1 MPGKYETVIGL
12 EIHAELSTESKLFCN
27 CKTQF
32 GAEPNTQICPICTG
46 MPGVLPVLNKKAL
59 EYAIKTA
66 LAMNCKIAKFSKFDR
81 KNYFY
86 PDLPKGYQISQY
98 DLPISYGGY
107 VDFEF
112 NGEMRRVRIRRIHL
126 EEDAGKLVHEGVGDG
141 RMSYVDFNRASVPL
155 IEIVTEPDLRSPAE
169 AVAFFKAVKEILEYL
184 EVSDCNMEEGS
195 YRCDANISVRPLG
208 SQELGTRTEVKNQNS
223 FKAVQVALEYEEK
236 RQIKVLERGDKVV
249 QETRLVDVERGIT
262 MPMRQKEEA
271 HDYRYFPE
279 PDLVPIAVD
288 EDWIEEIRRS
298 IPELPAQ
305 RRRRFVEEYGIPR
318 YDAEVLTTTRYIA
331 DYFEE
336 TAKLSGDPKAA
347 SNWIMSDLMSLL
359 NRENIPITRCKV
371 TPKHLSD
378 MIGMIAKGT
387 ISTRIAKEVLEEMF
401 KTGKSPKKIV
411 EEKGLVQ
418 ISDEKLISE
427 ICDRVIAENP
437 GPAQDFRNGKQK
449 AIGFL
454 IGQVMKLTKGKANP
468 RLVNEILR
476 KKLSE

>member
-1 MPGKYETVIGL
+1 
-12 EIHAELSTESKLFCN
+12 
-27 CKTQF
+27 
-32 GAEPNTQICPICTG
+32 
-46 MPGVLPVLNKKAL
+46 
-59 EYAIKTA
+59 
-66 LAMNCKIAKFSKFDR
+66 
-81 KNYFY
+81 
-86 PDLPKGYQISQY
+86 
-98 DLPISYGGY
+98 
-107 VDFEF
+107 
-112 NGEMRRVRIRRIHL
+112 
-126 EEDAGKLVHEGVGDG
+126 
-141 RMSYVDFNRASVPL
+141 
-155 IEIVTEPDLRSPAE
+155 EIVTEPDLRSPAE

-208 SQELGTRTEVKNQNS
+208 SQKLGTRTEVKNQNS

-236 RQIKVLERGDKVV
+236 RQIRVLEKGDQVV

-305 RRRRFVEEYGIPR
+305 RRRRFVQEYGIPR
-318 YDAEVLTTTRYIA
+318 YDAEVLTTSRYMA

-336 TAKLSGDPKAA
+336 TAKLCGDPKTA

-359 NRENIPITRCKV
+359 NRENIPITQCKV

-378 MIGMIAKGT
+378 MIKMIAKGR
-387 ISTRIAKEVLEEMF
+387 ISTRIAKKVLEEMF
-401 KTGKSPKKIV
+401 NTGKSPEKIV

>member
-27 CKTQF
+27 CKTEF
-32 GAEPNTQICPICTG
+32 GAEPNSQICPICTG

-59 EYAIKTA
+59 EYAIRTA

-208 SQELGTRTEVKNQNS
+208 SQKLGTRTEVKNQNS

-236 RQIKVLERGDKVV
+236 RQIRVLEKGDQVV

-305 RRRRFVEEYGIPR
+305 RRRRFVQEYGIPR
-318 YDAEVLTTTRYIA
+318 YDAEVLTTSRYMA

-336 TAKLSGDPKAA
+336 TAKLCGDPKTA

-359 NRENIPITRCKV
+359 NRENIPITQCKV

-378 MIGMIAKGT
+378 MIKMIAKGR
-387 ISTRIAKEVLEEMF
+387 ISTRIAKKVLEEMF
-401 KTGKSPKKIV
+401 NTGKSPEKIV